1 MIIFWERAKKP
12 VTLTAGNFVTLSLTT
27 LTGVSNKQIKRV
39 VYTTNIFV
47 SFHMQDLGKHLLN
60 IKSNLKNLQ
69 KLNTDNLVYFSD
81 TTIIIF
87 IFRCFATFVQRFLK
101 CSAVAEMWR

>member
-39 VYTTNIFV
+39 VYTANIFV

-60 IKSNLKNLQ
+60 IKYNLKNLQ
-69 KLNTDNLVYFSD
+69 KLNTDNLSLF
-81 TTIIIF
+81 
-87 IFRCFATFVQRFLK
+87 FRYYDHHIHISLFCNVCTKILK
-101 CSAVAEMWR
+101 V